1 MTNAKIVF
9 RFLEGILL
17 YPLLLIG
24 CLVLGFLA
32 SLSIAVTGST
42 KVFFIYLK
50 DEFKNG
56 SSDR

>member
-1 MTNAKIVF
+1 MTKSKTVIKI
-9 RFLEGILL
+9 LEGIIL

-32 SLSIAVTGST
+32 SISIAVTGST

-56 SSDR
+56 KT

>member
-1 MTNAKIVF
+1 MNTNSKTVIKII
-9 RFLEGILL
+9 EGIIL

-24 CLVLGFLA
+24 CLLLGFLA
-32 SLSIAVTGST
+32 SISIAVTGST

-56 SSDR
+56 KT

>member
-1 MTNAKIVF
+1 MKNSKTVIKI
-9 RFLEGILL
+9 LEGLIL

-56 SSDR
+56 SPDR

>member
-1 MTNAKIVF
+1 MKNSKIVIKI
-9 RFLEGILL
+9 LEGLLL

-56 SSDR
+56 KT